1 MRFACTLIANQA
13 DVLMLIQPLA
23 AGQFQH
29 LLFIQG
35 GYQAEIIGI
44 EILLDREGRLLDP
57 GLEGIGGSL
66 SRLQFNQTQQELMV
80 TGILL
85 GSFGGQFLVFG

>member
-1 MRFACTLIANQA
+1 MGFACALIANQA

-23 AGQFQH
+23 SSQFQH

-44 EILLDREGRLLDP
+44 KILLDREGRLLDP

-66 SRLQFNQTQQELMV
+66 SCLQLKECSKLLNGVARKRLYMP
-80 TGILL
+80 I
-85 GSFGGQFLVFG
+85 